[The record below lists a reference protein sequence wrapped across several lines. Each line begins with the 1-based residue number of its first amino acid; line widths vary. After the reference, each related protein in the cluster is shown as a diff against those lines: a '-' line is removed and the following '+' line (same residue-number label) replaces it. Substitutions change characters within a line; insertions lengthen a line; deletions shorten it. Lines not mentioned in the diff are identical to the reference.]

1 MIRVYKIV
9 ALLIIGFTF
18 MACPSDDSPS
28 SEPLRDYQEVYNEE
42 IVEIENF
49 LDTHYVTVDA
59 DFNTTFTEIP
69 DGGTQT
75 PISEMPEL
83 THLPVTLNDVDYK
96 VYYLKLND
104 GINENPTAIDS
115 VYSSYKGQLLDKTI
129 FDHASTPIWFK
140 LEEVIPAW
148 GKIFPLFKTGDY
160 VENPSTG
167 LVTYSGYGAG
177 VMFVPSGLGYY
188 NIEKALIPAY
198 SPLIF
203 TFSLKRLRYRDHDG
217 DKILSKYEYG
227 PDLSEEAID
236 TDGDDYYDYLDVD
249 DDADGVLTKEEIK
262 FTYLD
267 GTVTKTAYYPYTG
280 KSTDDPLTP
289 YDDRRGIPR
298 KFTGPI
304 IPPSTL
310 PSPSSDDSDFTDPTR
325 LRRHLDKTCKP
336 PYTN

>member
-1 MIRVYKIV
+1 
-9 ALLIIGFTF
+9 
-18 MACPSDDSPS
+18 MACPADDSPS
-28 SEPLRDYQEVYNEE
+28 SEPLRDYQEVYDEE
-42 IVEIENF
+42 LVEIENF

-83 THLPVTLNDVDYK
+83 THISVTLNDVDYK
-96 VYYLKLND
+96 VYYLRLNE
-104 GINENPTAIDS
+104 GNNENPTALDS
-115 VYSSYKGQLLDKTI
+115 VYSSYKGQLLDKTV

-148 GKIFPLFKTGDY
+148 GKIFPLFKTGDF
-160 VENPSTG
+160 VENTSTG
-167 LVTYSGYGAG
+167 IVSYSGYGAG
-177 VMFVPSGLGYY
+177 VMFVPSGLGYF

-227 PDLSEEAID
+227 PDLAEEAID

-249 DDADGVLTKEEIK
+249 DDADGVLTKEEVK
-262 FTYLD
+262 FTYVD
-267 GTVTKTAYYPYTG
+267 GTVTKTGYYPYTG

-304 IPPSTL
+304 VPPSTL
-310 PSPSSDDSDFTDPTR
+310 PSPASDDSDFTDATR

>member
-1 MIRVYKIV
+1 
-9 ALLIIGFTF
+9 
-18 MACPSDDSPS
+18 MACPADDSPS
-28 SEPLRDYQEVYNEE
+28 SEPLRDYQEVYDEE
-42 IVEIENF
+42 LVEIENF

-83 THLPVTLNDVDYK
+83 THIPVTLNDVDYK
-96 VYYLKLND
+96 VYYLRLNE
-104 GINENPTAIDS
+104 GNNENPTALDS
-115 VYSSYKGQLLDKTI
+115 VYSSYKGQLLDKTV

-148 GKIFPLFKTGDY
+148 GKIFPLFKTGDF
-160 VENPSTG
+160 VENTSTG
-167 LVTYSGYGAG
+167 IVSYSGYGAG

-227 PDLSEEAID
+227 PDLAEEAID

-249 DDADGVLTKEEIK
+249 DDADGVLTKEEVK
-262 FTYLD
+262 FTYVD
-267 GTVTKTAYYPYTG
+267 GTVTKTGYYPYTG
-280 KSTDDPLTP
+280 KSIDDPLTP

-304 IPPSTL
+304 VPPSTL
-310 PSPSSDDSDFTDPTR
+310 PSPASDDSDFTDATR